1 MGMLDYR
8 HEPVA
13 LERLIA
19 DARAI
24 ALVRPADPPQRV
36 VQHELAAITDAPR
49 ARAATYAEAYDRF
62 EVIEWLRALPDA
74 PTTIEVASPHNA
86 TAARDAHDLARGMFG
101 HVHHVLL
108 RSVVDVPTSWRDLP
122 DERRLLFLAPVTW
135 TPLRFGLVH
144 DTVLGPAAVEPIRA
158 AVAAA
163 APPAPV
169 VSRHRGPR
177 VFAVIAVLAVLVFVV
192 GWCAGR

>member
-1 MGMLDYR
+1 M
-8 HEPVA
+8 
-13 LERLIA
+13 
-19 DARAI
+19 
-24 ALVRPADPPQRV
+24 
-36 VQHELAAITDAPR
+36 
-49 ARAATYAEAYDRF
+49 
-62 EVIEWLRALPDA
+62 IEWLRALPDA

-144 DTVLGPAAVEPIRA
+144 DTVLGPAAVEPVRA

-177 VFAVIAVLAVLVFVV
+177 VFAVLAVLAVLVFVV